1 MGFLDF
7 LINKFAA
14 NEIQITLNKDVV
26 TFRSGDASLSLEPVV
41 YLAADSRNPR
51 VLSIGNSTDPC
62 EPFERIDLF
71 DGKRILVKGL
81 DKTNALEMFL
91 HFGFTQL
98 AGRLALVRP
107 RVKFILGNPLSE
119 IFGGY
124 ERVVLMQTAA
134 KAGAREVVFG

>member
-1 MGFLDF
+1 MAFLDF
-7 LINKFAA
+7 LINKFSA
-14 NEIQITLNKDVV
+14 NEIQITLNRDVV
-26 TFRSGDASLSLEPVV
+26 IFQSGDSSLRLEPVL

-51 VLSIGNSTDPC
+51 VLLIGNSIDLT

-71 DGKRILVKGL
+71 DGKQILVKGL
-81 DKTNALEMFL
+81 DKTNALEMFF

-107 RVKFILGNPLSE
+107 RVVFVSGSPMSE

-134 KAGAREVVFG
+134 NAGAREVVFE

>member
-1 MGFLDF
+1 MGLLDF
-7 LINKFAA
+7 FINKFAA
-14 NEIQITLNKDVV
+14 NEIQITLNRDVV
-26 TFRSGDASLSLEPVV
+26 TFRSGDSSLRLEPVV

-51 VLSIGNSTDPC
+51 VLSIGNSTNLT

-71 DGKRILVKGL
+71 DGKRIVIKGL

-107 RVKFILGNPLSE
+107 RVIFVLGNPLSE

-124 ERVVLMQTAA
+124 ERVVLMQTAGN
-134 KAGAREVVFG
+134 AGAREVVFE